1 MCLRALTTLLN
12 CVKQWTQP
20 KLLTTLLNEVN
31 MKGVS
36 RRSLLLFVVGKS
48 FTPKAVVQ
56 DVIIST
62 VTKAVVG
69 PELEFLASLRKRFN
83 YAK

>member
-1 MCLRALTTLLN
+1 
-12 CVKQWTQP
+12 
-20 KLLTTLLNEVN
+20 

-36 RRSLLLFVVGKS
+36 RRSLLLFMVGKS

-56 DVIIST
+56 DVIVST
-62 VTKAVVG
+62 VTKAVIG
-69 PELEFLASLRKRFN
+69 PKLEFLASLRQRLN

>member
-1 MCLRALTTLLN
+1 
-12 CVKQWTQP
+12 
-20 KLLTTLLNEVN
+20 

-48 FTPKAVVQ
+48 FTPKAVVEEA
-56 DVIIST
+56 VLST
-62 VTKAVVG
+62 VMKAAVG
-69 PELEFLASLRKRFN
+69 PELEFLTSLRKRLN